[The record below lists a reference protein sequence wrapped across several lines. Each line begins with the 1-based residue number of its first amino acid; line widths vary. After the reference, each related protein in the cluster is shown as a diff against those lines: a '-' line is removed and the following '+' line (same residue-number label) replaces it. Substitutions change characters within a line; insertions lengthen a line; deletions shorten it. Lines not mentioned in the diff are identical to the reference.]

1 MVAPESL
8 SSPLVDMQAA
18 ANVGGQWVALTLRID
33 AGAGDPA
40 TAWHAI
46 FDTPD
51 LLAAVAP
58 LDCVLLLDTPAILT
72 PALRERMPP
81 NRVMFAVAA
90 GALADQAACRRL
102 TALQEE
108 GYRILIDGAAA
119 AGLTIPRTLRAVSHD
134 CAEGAVPA
142 PGSLLALFGPH
153 LARGVNTV
161 SKLQQCTLAGFGW
174 FSGAYPIHPA
184 PSIDADDGTSRKR
197 LLSLLGL
204 VAADAGTRELEVLLK
219 QDPALSFQLL
229 KVVNSAAF
237 ARGGPITS
245 FAQAI
250 GVLGRRQLQRW
261 LQLLLY
267 ARQREDGLPNSL
279 LPVAALRAAQ
289 MESLCKQ
296 GGGDRDEQDL
306 AFLVGVFS
314 LLDVLLGIPMD
325 EIIAALKLA
334 PDPAAALLERGGPL
348 GRMLKLV
355 ETTAPTLAALREAD
369 IAPHRWWQ
377 SQLHAY
383 HWAIQVSRN
392 L

>member
-1 MVAPESL
+1 
-8 SSPLVDMQAA
+8 
-18 ANVGGQWVALTLRID
+18 
-33 AGAGDPA
+33 
-40 TAWHAI
+40 
-46 FDTPD
+46 
-51 LLAAVAP
+51 
-58 LDCVLLLDTPAILT
+58 
-72 PALRERMPP
+72 
-81 NRVMFAVAA
+81 
-90 GALADQAACRRL
+90 
-102 TALQEE
+102 
-108 GYRILIDGAAA
+108 
-119 AGLTIPRTLRAVSHD
+119 
-134 CAEGAVPA
+134 
-142 PGSLLALFGPH
+142 
-153 LARGVNTV
+153 VNTTDR
-161 SKLQQCTLAGFGW
+161 LQQCALAGFGW
-174 FSGAYPIHPA
+174 FSGAYPIQPQA
-184 PSIDADDGTSRKR
+184 GVDADDGTTRKR

-204 VAADAGTRELEVLLK
+204 VAADAGTCELETLLK

-267 ARQREDGLPNSL
+267 ARQREDGLPNPL

-296 GGGDRDEQDL
+296 RGGDRDEQDI

-325 EIIAALKLA
+325 EIVAALKLA
-334 PDPAAALLERGGPL
+334 PDTAAALQQRSGPL

-355 ETTAPTLAALREAD
+355 ETPAPTLAALREAD
-369 IAPHRWWQ
+369 IAPNRWWQ